1 MRLISKTIFYYLIIS
16 VPLLLLAGLFSYYH
30 IGNTL
35 AEETDESL
43 LKESIQAEQL
53 IVDFDNDQTIYLG
66 YDSLSFIKPAV

>member
-1 MRLISKTIFYYLIIS
+1 MLFQLCTDYLFIS
-16 VPLLLLAGLFSYYH
+16 VPLLLMASYFSYYQ
-30 IGNTL
+30 NDNAL
-35 AEETDESL
+35 SEEIL